1 MAARARA
8 GAPRAARA
16 RRFRSSRRTT
26 QISGEFC
33 RGAKAV
39 KPTAAETDCGSVAAA
54 SNHARQ
60 AVLFAPGDLR
70 LCDFT
75 PPRPGPGELLLRV
88 KCALSC
94 GTDLKTYRRGHPV
107 WRLPTPFG
115 HEFAGVVAEV
125 GEGVTGFKA

>member
-1 MAARARA
+1 
-8 GAPRAARA
+8 
-16 RRFRSSRRTT
+16 
-26 QISGEFC
+26 
-33 RGAKAV
+33 V
-39 KPTAAETDCGSVAAA
+39 KPTVVENFSAPVASAPDLRQTV
-54 SNHARQ
+54 ARR

-115 HEFAGVVAEV
+115 HEFAGVVVEV
-125 GEGVTGFKA
+125 GEGVSGFKAGDELMAAPTAPCGTCFYC